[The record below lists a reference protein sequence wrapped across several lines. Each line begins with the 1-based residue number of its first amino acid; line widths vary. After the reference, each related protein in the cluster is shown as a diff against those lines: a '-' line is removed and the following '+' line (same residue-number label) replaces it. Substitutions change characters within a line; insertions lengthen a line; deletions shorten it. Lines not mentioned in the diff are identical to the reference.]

1 MQHLQ
6 PVDLIEKYDVLA
18 TGCALCV
25 VVIARKARHG
35 NSARQILAR
44 LAQNFRVARDDGE
57 AVVVVVFVAD
67 GYRVANKVVQFIA
80 RVRIARVGQNGITA
94 FAGKQKTGVSIPSQL
109 HKNSF
114 SFI

>member
-18 TGCALCV
+18 AGCALCV

-44 LAQNFRVARDDGE
+44 LAQNFRVACDDGE
-57 AVVVVVFVAD
+57 AVVVVVLVAD
-67 GYRVANKVVQFIA
+67 GDRVANKVVQLVS
-80 RVRIARVGQNGITA
+80 RLRIARIGQNRIAA
-94 FAGKQKTGVSIPSQL
+94 FARE
-109 HKNSF
+109 
-114 SFI
+114 